1 MQDINIYIKQCQ
13 CIIYICYIFHYRYHC
28 LRTKYVCFKKWLMYM
43 KNLYQYESSG
53 LNMKIAR
60 RSHFVKEFSKY
71 LKMRDKNKE
80 NQNKLFEIVLILFL
94 IIIYRN

>member
-1 MQDINIYIKQCQ
+1 
-13 CIIYICYIFHYRYHC
+13 
-28 LRTKYVCFKKWLMYM
+28 MYM

-94 IIIYRN
+94 FIIYRNQKHFGLDGKNSLIHRNAINLYLVYSIRNMILNY